1 VKDER
6 LYLVHILECI
16 ELIEEY
22 LNSGWEA
29 YLTSRLI
36 QDGVHRRL
44 QIMGESTQR
53 LSPATKAA
61 HPEIP
66 WTQIAG
72 MRNIMAHGYFDLDDE
87 KIRYTIE
94 HDLSMLKRVIAILLV
109 ERQIAE
115 EPAP

>member
-1 VKDER
+1 MKDDR

-16 ELIEEY
+16 GLIEEY
-22 LNSGWEA
+22 LTGGWTA
-29 YLTSRLI
+29 YLTSRLV

-72 MRNIMAHGYFDLDDE
+72 MRNVVTHGYFDLDDA
-87 KIRYTIE
+87 KIRYTVE
-94 HDLSMLKRVIAILLV
+94 HDLPMLKQVIAAMIV
-109 ERQIAE
+109 E
-115 EPAP
+115 P